1 MQNKWYS
8 FFKAI
13 FGPPLL
19 VYNRP
24 TITGSEHVPDEG
36 PVILVS
42 NHQAVM
48 DSFYLPLMMRRQIQF
63 PAKKEYFT
71 SPGIGGRIQKFFF
84 SSVGQIPVDRSSS
97 TAGDALKE
105 AAEAVLASGDVFGIY
120 PEGTRS
126 PDGRIYK
133 GRTGMARIAMA
144 TGAPVVLVA
153 MVGSR
158 DANPIGTTIPRPAKV
173 KIHLSEQIDP
183 HQWARDHGY
192 DPQSR
197 EVMRPFTDYCMRALS
212 ELSGYP
218 YVDIY
223 ATDVKTSLEETGQYP
238 EGAEP
243 GGELETVPATK
254 KGNRG

>member
-1 MQNKWYS
+1 MHNKWYS

-13 FGPPLL
+13 LGPPLWL
-19 VYNRP
+19 WNRP
-24 TITGSEHVPDEG
+24 TIEGAENVPASG

-48 DSFYLPLMMRRQIQF
+48 DSFYLPLMLSRQIQF

-71 SPGIGGRIQKFFF
+71 APGVKGRIQKFFF
-84 SSVGQIPVDRSSS
+84 SSVGQIPVDRTSSS
-97 TAGDALKE
+97 AGGDLQR
-105 AAEAVLASGDVFGIY
+105 AAEEVLSRGDVFGIY

-153 MVGSR
+153 MLGTR
-158 DANPIGTTIPRPAKV
+158 DANPIGTSIPRPAKV
-173 KIHLSEQIDP
+173 GIRLSEQIDP
-183 HQWARDHGY
+183 HAWAQERGY

-197 EVMRPFTDYCMRALS
+197 EVARPFTDYCMRALAQ
-212 ELSGYP
+212 LSGNP
-218 YVDIY
+218 YVDLY
-223 ATDVKTSLEETGQYP
+223 ASDVKRELEATGRYP
-238 EGAEP
+238 EGAQP
-243 GGELETVPATK
+243 GGHLEE
-254 KGNRG
+254 RGEAE